1 MLHIFLSFSR
11 GKGDPNSVLRSM
23 AHKITALNQII
34 TENIDDS
41 LRNYG
46 KITSSSLGGQFKTFL
61 REPLLSSAKNESN
74 DPLIDGLDDC
84 GTPQSRNILL
94 QIFKK
99 ELHTVPSKC
108 RSLVTCK
115 LEADILP
122 LLSLPSPVEYH

>member
-11 GKGDPNSVLRSM
+11 GKGDPNFVIRSM

-34 TENIDDS
+34 AENIDNS

-46 KITSSSLGGQFKTFL
+46 KITSSALGGQFKTFL

-84 GTPQSRNILL
+84 GTPQ
-94 QIFKK
+94 
-99 ELHTVPSKC
+99 
-108 RSLVTCK
+108 
-115 LEADILP
+115 
-122 LLSLPSPVEYH
+122 EYFTTDF